1 MKESFSD
8 LCDLTVNGEQEKFQ
22 KTFNRI
28 FFLIL
33 SLHGFTQTDSLI
45 SRVRTSSNLL
55 FSCNSSLI
63 YPGIRIGI
71 EIPVNSVNLTKN
83 TNTGRSKSI
92 IKDLFNRVSSTEKK
106 IVISPVSGHNIMFQ
120 DEVLFCRE
128 INEFIAMHR

>member
-1 MKESFSD
+1 MENKKNFKRLLIGS
-8 LCDLTVNGEQEKFQ
+8 
-22 KTFNRI
+22 
-28 FFLIL
+28 FFLLL

-55 FSCNSSLI
+55 ISCNSSLI

-83 TNTGRSKSI
+83 ANTGRSKSI
-92 IKDLFNRVSSTEKK
+92 IKDRFNRISSTEKK

-128 INEFIAMHR
+128 INEFIELHR